1 MLPIFIAVEG
11 IEGVG
16 KSSVIS
22 VIADV
27 MSEKGFVSRSTR
39 EPGGTDLAEQIRA
52 LLKSNDYSVDSK
64 TELLLM
70 FAARSHHVQS
80 VIMPSMRD
88 GVSIISD
95 RYVAAS
101 YAYQGAARSGDE
113 KMIATLDQY
122 ACEVQPHLTI
132 LITCPVDVALSR
144 VQSRNLP
151 IDRIESESAAF
162 FERAQDK
169 YLEIAH
175 DNPSYIVVDGSGTLD
190 DVQYLV
196 RQEVSSWLESR

>member
-1 MLPIFIAVEG
+1 MPIFIAVEG

-22 VIADV
+22 IIADV
-27 MSEKGFVSRSTR
+27 LSAQGYVSRSTR
-39 EPGGTDLAEQIRA
+39 EPGGTDLAEQIRS
-52 LLKSNDYSVDSK
+52 LLKSKEYTIDEK

-80 VIMPSMRD
+80 VIMPSLKD

-101 YAYQGAARSGDE
+101 YAYQGAARAGDE
-113 KMIATLDQY
+113 QMIKTLDQY
-122 ACEVQPHLTI
+122 ACEAQPDLTV
-132 LITCPVDVALSR
+132 LITCPVEVALTR
-144 VQSRNLP
+144 IKLRNIP

-162 FERAQDK
+162 FERAQEK
-169 YLEIAH
+169 YLELAH
-175 DNPSYIVVDGSGTLD
+175 NNPAYIVVDGTGSLE

-196 RQEVSSWLESR
+196 RQEVSSWLSAR